1 MPSIDSV
8 RIRLASA
15 GIKDIDS
22 LPISV
27 AEALDSLSDEEMKAL
42 AAAQAAIA
50 SSESIDIGDIIGGYI
65 F

>member
-42 AAAQAAIA
+42 GAAQAAIA
-50 SSESIDIGDIIGGYI
+50 SSDSIDIGDIIGGYI